1 MNRNRRMNGWEREQ
15 MRSTK
20 MEDSYENKRKRV
32 IMCFIYTPV
41 LFISENIFV
50 SYLNIHNN
58 TVR

>member
-1 MNRNRRMNGWEREQ
+1 MNGWEREQ

-20 MEDSYENKRKRV
+20 IEDSYENKRKRV